1 MSFILESIKQA
12 ERERKLGQQ
21 QAPEISIEYSGAH
34 IEDIGHNKTRWLI
47 LLIGLTVSA
56 IIVWTAAYYL
66 TSKDKHLDQQLF
78 INTMQ
83 DEVSVKTALN
93 DKETIIATAT
103 DQNIQQKH
111 LLNPINNLHTSDLKS
126 VKLIEKE
133 DEASAIK
140 AASKVVQTKQ
150 SVKKETAHQSN
161 TDAAHQKDAI
171 AKRSQEKTSQEES
184 SIEKTIASATKKLA
198 IGADKQELVKIY
210 ADLAALEND
219 EPSMLDEKS
228 SLERDKE
235 QQVQIKTA
243 NYVVPE
249 VSVLPTQSKE
259 SVKLRD
265 DSSYRKQHEQA
276 ISSGVPSF
284 GELPYDVQ
292 ERVPD
297 FNVSVHMFHA
307 DPRQRRI
314 RINGQMYTEGKS
326 LQRDL
331 ALVEITRYGAVFEF
345 QGNLFRFNVR

>member
-66 TSKDKHLDQQLF
+66 TSKDKHLDQQLSV
-78 INTMQ
+78 NTMQ

-93 DKETIIATAT
+93 DKETIIAAAT

-140 AASKVVQTKQ
+140 AASEVVQTKQ
-150 SVKKETAHQSN
+150 SVKKEMAHQPN
-161 TDAAHQKDAI
+161 ANAAQQKDAI
-171 AKRSQEKTSQEES
+171 AKRSL
-184 SIEKTIASATKKLA
+184 EKTIASATKKLA

>member
-1 MSFILESIKQA
+1 M
-12 ERERKLGQQ
+12 
-21 QAPEISIEYSGAH
+21 
-34 IEDIGHNKTRWLI
+34 
-47 LLIGLTVSA
+47 
-56 IIVWTAAYYL
+56 
-66 TSKDKHLDQQLF
+66 
-78 INTMQ
+78 
-83 DEVSVKTALN
+83 
-93 DKETIIATAT
+93 
-103 DQNIQQKH
+103 
-111 LLNPINNLHTSDLKS
+111 
-126 VKLIEKE
+126 
-133 DEASAIK
+133 
-140 AASKVVQTKQ
+140 
-150 SVKKETAHQSN
+150 
-161 TDAAHQKDAI
+161 
-171 AKRSQEKTSQEES
+171 
-184 SIEKTIASATKKLA
+184 
-198 IGADKQELVKIY
+198 
-210 ADLAALEND
+210 AALEND

-259 SVKLRD
+259 TVKLRD